1 MKKEILSEVNRFRE
15 IMGLNLLSEG
25 KLPTSL
31 INDLVSAFAK
41 NDVDELISAVGTGE
55 AAALRKVFDD
65 VADATGKD
73 LQSIIRGFRA
83 GSLEGKVE
91 DMFVAKLI
99 QSGTDTLRQAAIKS
113 YTTGNPK
120 VIADVLVS
128 IEDFGKLSKTLSG
141 PDYQKYIAN
150 VKGVIDNSVLSPD
163 MKKYLS
169 TEFYTAATSGGLKN
183 AASAS
188 QKVFSDLLDDA
199 GSLNADTTRQLN
211 ELAKGIKADSGEL
224 ISAAKSLIKEN
235 PNMTVTQL
243 KTNLLQQQEE
253 LKKALSKMS
262 DVKKAEVKKNYD
274 FIKSFIGD
282 PTKKLSNTKK
292 IILSVISLAFLTS
305 VAVGG
310 FSLFEYFQVDED
322 EANAIIEKIKSTCG
336 LDDTTLEKKVR
347 KEGSDEYLNQWYV
360 YVQIDGSPYPVNEED
375 GLLKIGKKSLTS
387 DKTNFKCELLE
398 DFVRPPKLPDNNQPN
413 TFDETKFREYLK
425 GLWKGDYKDTDSV
438 TIDGNNVSV
447 DDGQKIYRFSFDP
460 DKGTFKQTN

>member
-128 IEDFGKLSKTLSG
+128 LEDVSKLSKTMSG
-141 PDYQKYIAN
+141 PDYQKYIAD
-150 VKGVIDNSVLSPD
+150 VKSLIDNSALSPD

-183 AASAS
+183 AASKS
-188 QKVFSDLLDDA
+188 QKVFSNLLDDA

-211 ELAKGIKADSGEL
+211 ELAKAIGVDSSEL
-224 ISAAKSLIKEN
+224 ILAAKSMIKEN
-235 PNMTVTQL
+235 SNMTVTQL
-243 KTNLLQQQEE
+243 KTKLLQQQEE

-262 DVKKAEVKKNYD
+262 DVKREEAKKKYD
-274 FIKSFIGD
+274 FLKSFIGD
-282 PTKKLSNTKK
+282 PTKKLDTPSKILWSLLSIGLIGGAYMAFEAYQVDIGEAQLIAKEIAQLCGMDDATVNKK
-292 IILSVISLAFLTS
+292 IRITGV
-305 VAVGG
+305 
-310 FSLFEYFQVDED
+310 
-322 EANAIIEKIKSTCG
+322 
-336 LDDTTLEKKVR
+336 
-347 KEGSDEYLNQWYV
+347 
-360 YVQIDGSPYPVNEED
+360 ED
-375 GLLKIGKKSLTS
+375 GPDRYFVNVRIGGNNVNVKKESTGLVL
-387 DKTNFKCELLE
+387 DKTSIVTGEKMSLNCEDLE
-398 DFVRPPKLPDNNQPN
+398 DFVGPPKAQEDTKSN
-413 TFDETKFREYLK
+413 TFDESEFKTWWEGQGYE
-425 GLWKGDYKDTDSV
+425 DYTNPVVSNGTITVKVGNDSYSY
-438 TIDGNNVSV
+438 IKSGNGFV
-447 DDGQKIYRFSFDP
+447 QP
-460 DKGTFKQTN
+460 EE